1 MKDREE
7 FKFPSMP
14 DDFYCDSV
22 LSGRVPVA
30 IVAETDRVL
39 AFEHTRPA
47 WQMHVVI
54 IPKWHVARL
63 VDVTDPTLFSE
74 LLEVAVSVVR
84 NRGLAETNYKL
95 ITNGGSYQSTPHL
108 HFHLVS
114 GVPLDPTEPAQ
125 AGEMAV

>member
-1 MKDREE
+1 
-7 FKFPSMP
+7 MP

-22 LSGRVPVA
+22 LSGRVSVTR
-30 IVAETDRVL
+30 VAETERVL
-39 AFEHTRPA
+39 AFEHTRPT

-54 IPKWHVARL
+54 IPKQHIARL
-63 VDVTDPTLFSE
+63 VDVADPGLFSE
-74 LLEVAVSVVR
+74 LLEVAAGIIR
-84 NRGLAETNYKL
+84 DRGLAETNYKL

-114 GVPLDPTEPAQ
+114 GRPLDPADPAQ